1 MWRRLGHVF
10 LALMVGGSV
19 ANAEGNKIYITQS
32 GSGANKTTVRQQGG
46 QTMIQQTG
54 DENTVVQT
62 QSGFN
67 NTSVVKQTGKT
78 NVSLQNQQGEE
89 NLAIT
94 AQTGETNMVIHQQPE
109 NDDNRVT
116 VKITGGT
123 KVTINQTGKP

>member
-1 MWRRLGHVF
+1 MWRRFGQVF

-46 QTMIQQTG
+46 QTIIQQTG

-78 NVSLQNQQGEE
+78 NVSLQDQQGEE

-94 AQTGETNMVIHQQPE
+94 AQTGGTNMVIHQQQE
-109 NDDNRVT
+109 NDYKRVT
-116 VKITGGT
+116 VKVTSGT
-123 KVTINQTGKP
+123 EVTISQTGKP